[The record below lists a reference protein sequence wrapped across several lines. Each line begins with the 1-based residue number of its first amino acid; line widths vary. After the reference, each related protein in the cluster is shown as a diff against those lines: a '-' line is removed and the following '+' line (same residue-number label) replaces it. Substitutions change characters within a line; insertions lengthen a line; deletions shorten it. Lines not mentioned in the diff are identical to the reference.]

1 MANFGTKRKEDGDR
15 DHNSS
20 FNCKKKQLSS
30 SLMNQEDLDVIGVF
44 YDTEVTAVTD
54 LLKLL
59 KNRKSRT
66 SFPEVAQYFIDLT
79 DEHLKF
85 SLDLDNIP
93 TLDEESAPAIEERE
107 LVEYLEEDSLNLEK
121 FRLNEMKKWDYE
133 KDALKLV
140 LFSEWISS
148 AKKFIELTRIM
159 ITQSI
164 LSKMENHEPPK
175 SKTVANQD
183 VGENIFSDIFTRFT
197 EIFFLLPVT
206 GRRKSVWMDDKI
218 VGSIN
223 NTCYY
228 EYIPRGAP
236 NPVLLMFCEVKRFQ
250 VQESE
255 DTDTWIN
262 RKLPKTVLEQV
273 GAELV
278 AECFSS
284 AFLPNVLAV
293 ICMRTEVI
301 FVYLSI
307 ASDHVKAI
315 RNKEEIGNQKACI
328 HYTETF
334 DIMKREDR
342 KQINELLFWLGCV
355 QKGNLHRYYLK
366 Q

>member
-1 MANFGTKRKEDGDR
+1 MATLIKPLPTQFFLD
-15 DHNSS
+15 SS
-20 FNCKKKQLSS
+20 NGSVHRS
-30 SLMNQEDLDVIGVF
+30 YRGPVIGCGPKM
-44 YDTEVTAVTD
+44 TTQCQGHAVVG
-54 LLKLL
+54 LLLNK
-59 KNRKSRT
+59 T
-66 SFPEVAQYFIDLT
+66 V
-79 DEHLKF
+79 HLMPMQMTTWAV
-85 SLDLDNIP
+85 L
-93 TLDEESAPAIEERE
+93 
-107 LVEYLEEDSLNLEK
+107 
-121 FRLNEMKKWDYE
+121 
-133 KDALKLV
+133 

-223 NTCYY
+223 NTRYY

-284 AFLPNVLAV
+284 AFLPNVLEV
-293 ICMRTEVI
+293 ICMRTEII
-301 FVYLSI
+301 FVYLTI
-307 ASDHVKAI
+307 TSDHVKAI
-315 RNKEEIGNQKACI
+315 RNKEEIGNQKAYI
-328 HYTETF
+328 HYTEAF
-334 DIMKREDR
+334 DIMKRENR
-342 KQINELLFWLGCV
+342 KQISELLFWLGCV
-355 QKGNLHRYYLK
+355 QKCNLQGYYLK

>member
-1 MANFGTKRKEDGDR
+1 MATLIKLLPTPFSVD
-15 DHNSS
+15 SS
-20 FNCKKKQLSS
+20 HGSNGRGHRSYRGP
-30 SLMNQEDLDVIGVF
+30 VIGDVGRGPKMS
-44 YDTEVTAVTD
+44 TQCQGHAVVGQ
-54 LLKLL
+54 LLNK
-59 KNRKSRT
+59 T
-66 SFPEVAQYFIDLT
+66 V
-79 DEHLKF
+79 
-85 SLDLDNIP
+85 
-93 TLDEESAPAIEERE
+93 
-107 LVEYLEEDSLNLEK
+107 NLMPMQMTTWAV
-121 FRLNEMKKWDYE
+121 L
-133 KDALKLV
+133 

-223 NTCYY
+223 NTRYY

-301 FVYLSI
+301 FVYLTI

-315 RNKEEIGNQKACI
+315 RNKEEIKNKKACI
-328 HYTETF
+328 HYTEVF
-334 DIMKREDR
+334 DIMKKEDR
-342 KQINELLFWLGCV
+342 KHISELLFWLGCV